1 MLDKI
6 KFWVG
11 LAGAIVTA
19 LLDYFGPGGTL
30 GHVLTIASLLI
41 TAVAVYAFPNL
52 EGVNALRAKLTRA
65 QEAGRL

>member
-1 MLDKI
+1 MDKV

-19 LLDYFGPGGTL
+19 LLEVLGPDGTV
-30 GHVLTIASLLI
+30 GRVLVVASAVL

-52 EGVNALRAKLTRA
+52 ESASTLRNKAVKA

>member
-1 MLDKI
+1 MDKV

-19 LLDYFGPGGTL
+19 LLEVLGPDGTV
-30 GHVLTIASLLI
+30 GHVLTIASALI

-52 EGVNALRAKLTRA
+52 EGASALRRKASEA
-65 QEAGRL
+65 QDAGRL